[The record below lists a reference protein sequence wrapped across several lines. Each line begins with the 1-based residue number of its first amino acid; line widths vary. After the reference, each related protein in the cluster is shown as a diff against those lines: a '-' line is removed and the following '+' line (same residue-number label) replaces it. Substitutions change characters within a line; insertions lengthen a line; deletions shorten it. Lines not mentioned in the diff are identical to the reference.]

1 MRYSL
6 ALLTSLSMMCA
17 AADWPQWRGPNRDGV
32 APDSPPLIE
41 KIPEAGLPVLW
52 ESEPVPANEDGG
64 LSTPV
69 VAGGKVFIALVWH
82 REEPTETRQVDDRA
96 LLQLGFQSTK
106 GLPADLL
113 KKVEDTRSQLPPN
126 LRGKKLD
133 QFADQFAKENFD
145 SKQQQLYSAW
155 LKKRF
160 QKGKFAIPLTTLDA
174 LDQNKDRVFSNE
186 AEMKK
191 WLNDQGW
198 ADFVVEQ
205 VAKSVS
211 PTRRVADD
219 AVICLDAATGKT
231 LWKTTRPGKVVGFD
245 GSSTPC
251 IADGHIYALGSERL
265 WCLNTNDGTLVWEA
279 PLGGARQGLGSSPL
293 LVDGTVVVN
302 IGKVSAFDAATGKPR
317 WTQDKAGGLHASA
330 VAWTGD
336 GKTLVLINGK
346 NLSAL
351 DPSTGAIAWSVPA
364 GGDSTPTVHGDV
376 VFTQSFTA
384 ELGLVAYKVSA
395 TKADKLWNLP
405 YSSDV
410 LRTQSS
416 PVVVGKQVY
425 LFDDNNHYC
434 VDAETGK
441 KVWSTKSQSTISSPA
456 VADGKLFA
464 LTNNGNTLLML
475 ATGTNEAKEL
485 GRATVRAQ
493 WVPSPCIADGRI
505 ILRMGDRVKAWNL
518 TR

>member
-1 MRYSL
+1 MRNSL
-6 ALLTSLSMMCA
+6 ALLAVFSLTCL

-32 APDSPPLIE
+32 APDSPPLID
-41 KIPEAGLPVLW
+41 KIPEAGLPTLW
-52 ESEPVPANEDGG
+52 ESEPIPANEDGG

-69 VAGGKVFIALVWH
+69 VAGGKVFVALVWH
-82 REEPTETRQVDDRA
+82 REEPTETRQIDERA

-106 GLPADLL
+106 GLSAELL

-133 QFADQFAKENFD
+133 EFVDQFAKENFD
-145 SKQQQLYSAW
+145 GKQQQLYSAW

-191 WLNDQGW
+191 WLHEQGW
-198 ADFVVEQ
+198 ADFVTAEVI
-205 VAKSVS
+205 KSVS
-211 PTRRVADD
+211 PTRRIADD

-251 IADGHIYALGSERL
+251 VADGRIYALGSERL
-265 WCLNTNDGTLVWEA
+265 WCLNTADGSLAWEA

-302 IGKVSAFDAATGKPR
+302 IGKVSAFDAATGKPL

-330 VAWTGD
+330 VAWSGG

-351 DPSTGAIAWSVPA
+351 DPTTGAIAWSVPA
-364 GGDSTPTVHGDV
+364 GGDSTPTVHGDI

-384 ELGLVAYKVSA
+384 DLGLVAYAVSA
-395 TKADKLWNLP
+395 AKFQDL
-405 YSSDV
+405 Y
-410 LRTQSS
+410 
-416 PVVVGKQVY
+416 
-425 LFDDNNHYC
+425 
-434 VDAETGK
+434 E
-441 KVWSTKSQSTISSPA
+441 PA
-456 VADGKLFA
+456 
-464 LTNNGNTLLML
+464 
-475 ATGTNEAKEL
+475 
-485 GRATVRAQ
+485 
-493 WVPSPCIADGRI
+493 P
-505 ILRMGDRVKAWNL
+505 
-518 TR
+518 